1 MEGGMTIRHCSEMAC
16 GLKKSLHQIDVKLK
30 NISTMQK
37 GKIGVSSDNLF
48 PIIKKFLYS
57 DHDIFLREI
66 VSNAV
71 DATQK
76 LKTLVGRGETSAST
90 ENAKVRVTL
99 DEDQKTITVSDNGI
113 GMTADEIEKYINQI
127 AFSGANEFLE
137 KYEND
142 ANAIIGH
149 FGLGFYSSFMISSK
163 VEIVTKSH
171 KDGAQAVKW
180 SCDGSPEY
188 SIEDAERDGVGTDII
203 MHVNEDSAE
212 FLDKGRIAEILNKYC
227 KFLPVPVVFGKES
240 EWKDGQEVETEKD
253 NQINDPNPA
262 WTKAP
267 VDLKDE
273 DYAEFY
279 RKLYPMSEEPLFNI
293 HLNVDYPFN
302 LTGILYFPK
311 LKNSIEV
318 QKNKIQLYS
327 NQVFVTDSVEGIVP
341 EFLTLLHGVIDSP
354 DIPLNV
360 SRSYLQSDSNV
371 KKISSHITK
380 KVADRLNQLFKDSR
394 EDFEKKWDDLKIFI
408 EYGMLTDE
416 KFAERAMNFF
426 LFKNTDG
433 KYFTFEEYETLIKD
447 NQTNKEN
454 NLVYLYTSNLDEQ
467 YSFVQTAKDKGYDV
481 LILDDVLAT
490 PLLNKFEQKHTDKR
504 FVRVDSDVIENL
516 IQKEEEQDEMS
527 WEEKDELSPVFQAV
541 CPDTNGI
548 NYIVDFKNLGENGQP
563 IVITRNEFMRRMKDM
578 GQLQGGMNMYGDL
591 PDSLNM
597 VVNTAHPLVKKVLED
612 KDQKLGDALTSI
624 KTDLDAQKQ
633 EREALEKAK
642 EGKKEEEVPAA
653 DKEKLEDLGK
663 TIAELEQQKRER
675 LGEFGKENKLTKQL
689 VDLALLANGMLK
701 GEALDK
707 FVRRS
712 VDLIK

>member
-1 MEGGMTIRHCSEMAC
+1 
-16 GLKKSLHQIDVKLK
+16 
-30 NISTMQK
+30 MQK

-76 LKTLVGRGETSAST
+76 LRTLANRGETTVSV
-90 ENAKVRVTL
+90 EEAKVRVSL
-99 DEDQKTITVSDNGI
+99 DKENKTITVSDNGI
-113 GMTADEIEKYINQI
+113 GMTAEEIEKYINQI

-137 KYEND
+137 KYKND

-149 FGLGFYSSFMISSK
+149 FGLGFYSSFMVSHQ

-171 KDGAQAVKW
+171 KEGSQAVKW
-180 SCDGSPEY
+180 SCDGSPDY
-188 SIEDAERDGVGTDII
+188 TIEDTEREVVGTDII
-203 MHVNEDSAE
+203 MHVNEESEE
-212 FLDKGRIAEILNKYC
+212 FLEKARLSEILTKYC
-227 KFLPVPVVFGKES
+227 KFLPVPVVFGKKT
-240 EWKDGQEVETEKD
+240 EWKDGKEVETEEE
-253 NQINDPNPA
+253 NQINNVAPA
-262 WTKAP
+262 WTKKP

-273 DYAEFY
+273 DYTSFY
-279 RKLYPMSEEPLFNI
+279 RELYPYGEEPLFNI

-311 LKNSIEV
+311 LKNTVEV

-371 KKISSHITK
+371 KKISNHITK
-380 KVADRLNQLFKDSR
+380 KVADRLHQIFKDNR

-416 KFAERAMNFF
+416 KFAEKAMNFF

-433 KYFTFEEYETLIKD
+433 KYFTFEEYETLIKE

-454 NLVYLYTSNLDEQ
+454 NLVYLYTTDKEEQ
-467 YSFVQTAKDKGYDV
+467 YSFVQTATNKGYDV
-481 LILDDVLAT
+481 LEMNDVLTT
-490 PLLNKFEQKHTDKR
+490 PLLNKFEQKYTDKR
-504 FVRVDSDVIENL
+504 FVRVDSDVVENL
-516 IQKEEEQDEMS
+516 IQKEDEKDELS
-527 WEEKDELSPVFQAV
+527 WDEKDELSPVFQAV
-541 CPDTNGI
+541 CPDTQGI
-548 NYIVDFKNLGENGQP
+548 NYIVDFKDLGESGKP

-578 GQLQGGMNMYGDL
+578 GQLQGGMSMYGDL
-591 PDSLNM
+591 PDSLNL
-597 VVNTAHPLVKKVLED
+597 VVNTAHPLVKKVLEAKD
-612 KDQKLGDALTSI
+612 KKLGEKFSTLKA
-624 KTDLDAQKQ
+624 DLDAQKS
-633 EREALEKAK
+633 EREQLEKAK
-642 EGKKEEEVPAA
+642 EGKKEEEIPSA
-653 DKEKLEDLGK
+653 DKEKLEDLQK
-663 TIAELEQQKRER
+663 SIATLEQDKRAKLED
-675 LGEFGKENKLTKQL
+675 FGKKNKLAKQM

-701 GEALDK
+701 GEALDQ
-707 FVRRS
+707 FVNRS
-712 VDLIK
+712 VELIK